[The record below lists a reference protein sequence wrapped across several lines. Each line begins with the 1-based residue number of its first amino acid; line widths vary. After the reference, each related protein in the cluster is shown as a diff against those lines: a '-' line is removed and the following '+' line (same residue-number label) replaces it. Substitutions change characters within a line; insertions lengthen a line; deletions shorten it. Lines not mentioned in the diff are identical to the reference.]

1 MKTKKKVERM
11 KAREMKSIIRED
23 FELLEKTYSQD
34 LEKLKGKSIY
44 ITGSYG
50 MITSYLCKFLIY
62 LMERYELKLYLQGRK
77 PDRLQELYGDYT
89 TTGRVSLIT
98 LDFEKNEMPDV
109 EPNYIIHAASAASTK
124 YFIECP
130 VDVLRPNTVGTWNL
144 LKYAQECGA
153 EKFLFFS
160 SGSIYGEGG
169 VDKEELTENDYG
181 IVDPLN
187 ERSCYIESKRLS
199 EQMCRAF
206 WKQYGVPTS
215 IIRICHTYGPTFD
228 PEHDTRVVPRTIKK
242 ILNNEDVEIY
252 KDPHSVIQYTY
263 IADMTAA
270 ILLVL
275 LKGDMG
281 EAYNSGGDEIVKM
294 DDVIEWMFNADP
306 RIKSKLIQKE
316 IDGNYHFAQGKGLNF
331 IKLSN
336 KKIKGIGWKQLYTN
350 EEGFTRTVQS
360 YLA

>member
-1 MKTKKKVERM
+1 MNSIMKD
-11 KAREMKSIIRED
+11 D
-23 FELLEKTYSQD
+23 FECLEKTYSYEF
-34 LEKLKGKSIY
+34 EKLKGKSIY

-50 MITSYLCKFLIY
+50 MITTYLCKFLIY
-62 LMERYELKLYLQGRK
+62 LMDRYNLSLFFQGRK
-77 PDRLQELYGDYT
+77 IDRLQEKYGKYVS
-89 TTGRVSLIT
+89 TGRVHLLT
-98 LDFEKNEMPDV
+98 LDFENNEMPAEKID
-109 EPNYIIHAASAASTK
+109 YIVHAASAASTK
-124 YFIECP
+124 FFLECP
-130 VDVLRPNTVGTWNL
+130 VDVLKPNTVGTWNL
-144 LKYAQECGA
+144 LKYAQEHKVD
-153 EKFLFFS
+153 KFLYFS

-169 VDKEELTENDYG
+169 VNKAELSENDYG

-206 WKQYGVPTS
+206 WKQYGVPAS
-215 IIRICHTYGPTFD
+215 IIRIVHTYGPTFD
-228 PEHDTRVVPRTIKK
+228 IERDSRVVPRTIKK

-275 LKGDMG
+275 LKGENG

-294 DDVIEWMFNADP
+294 DDVIEWMFDADP
-306 RIKSKLIQKE
+306 RIKSKLTQKE

-336 KKIKGIGWKQLYTN
+336 KKIRGLGWKQLYTN
-350 EEGFTRTVQS
+350 KEGFTRTVRS
-360 YLA
+360 FLS